1 MTDAPAQT
9 ATQIEPTERVEP
21 SEAHGFNAVNRGVY
35 IADNLSFLRSL
46 NDECIDLVCVDPP
59 FAKNDTFT
67 GDRIRPPLSAEER
80 EIERRL
86 LAGWGVTN
94 AREAEASGIVWPDGD
109 LQGGYR
115 DIWSWEGDIHEEWLT
130 SIEEDYPA
138 IHGVIETARLGHSDS
153 MAAYLCYMA
162 VRLLEIHR
170 VIKPKGCLYLHCDDT
185 ARAYLR
191 QLLEVTF
198 GPENYR
204 NEINWKRTS
213 AHSDSKKWG
222 SVIDTILY
230 FAKSE
235 KHRWNPQH
243 GEYDS
248 TYVNAKYRYDDNDG
262 RGRYRLDNMTSPNP
276 RPNMMYEWK
285 GYASP
290 PKGWRYSQETMTKL
304 DDEGRIWYPNSK
316 ERRPQLKR
324 YLSEMPGRIMDNFW
338 GDIPPLNS
346 QARERTGY
354 PTQKP
359 VALAERIIAASTIPG
374 DVVLDCFA
382 GCAYAGVA
390 AERLGRRWVAC
401 DINPRAWTV
410 LKRQFNKPSL
420 ALLRCNDETTG
431 QQVLGNEPI
440 ATVHGPTELPER
452 TSPISEYQPRPFSL
466 PERKFKVPTS
476 LIPEPQMLEM
486 LLELSGYLAWC
497 CGYANRMPD
506 GSIIRATRNFHLDHI
521 APRSREG
528 TSNEIQNRAPMCPYH
543 NIRKN
548 NRQIALSQYRQ
559 EIADAGEMMVNS
571 VNDLI
576 NLDYALARAMEMYG
590 QAYAARTAGD

>member
-1 MTDAPAQT
+1 MPGTLSEQDTGMDAT
-9 ATQIEPTERVEP
+9 AE
-21 SEAHGFNAVNRGVY
+21 HGFNAVNRGVY

-94 AREAEASGIVWPDGD
+94 AREAEAAGIVWPDGD

-138 IHGVIETARLGHSDS
+138 IHGAIETARLGHSDG

-162 VRLLEIHR
+162 IRLLEIHR
-170 VIKPKGCLYLHCDDT
+170 VIKPSGCLYLHCDDT
-185 ARAYLR
+185 AGAHLH
-191 QLLEVTF
+191 QLLEVIF

-204 NEINWKRTS
+204 NEIKWRRTS
-213 AHSDSKKWG
+213 AHSDSKRWS
-222 SVIDTILY
+222 SVIDTIMY

-235 KHRWNPQH
+235 SHQWNPQR
-243 GEYDS
+243 GPYDAE
-248 TYVNAKYRYDDNDG
+248 YVNDKYRHDDNDG

-276 RPNMMYEWK
+276 RPNMMYEWQ
-285 GYASP
+285 GHASP
-290 PKGWRYSQETMTKL
+290 QKGWRYSRETMAQL
-304 DDEGRIWYPNSK
+304 DSEGRIWYPDSK
-316 ERRPQLKR
+316 QRRPQLKR
-324 YLSEMPGRIMDNFW
+324 YLSEMPGRLLDNFW
-338 GDIPPLNS
+338 GDIPPINS

-359 VALAERIIAASTIPG
+359 VALAERIIAASTNPG

-390 AERLGRRWVAC
+390 AERLGRQWVAC
-401 DINPRAWTV
+401 DFNPRAWTV
-410 LKRQFNKPSL
+410 FKRQFNKPSL

-431 QQVLGNEPI
+431 QQVLGPDSPEIAPM
-440 ATVHGPTELPER
+440 ATVHGPTELPTR
-452 TSPISEYQPRPFSL
+452 TSPEVPTVPQGFEL
-466 PERKFKVPTS
+466 PERRFKVPAS
-476 LIPEPQMLEM
+476 IIPERQMLEM
-486 LLELSGYLAWC
+486 LLELSGYMAWC

-506 GSIIRATRNFHLDHI
+506 GSIIRTTRNFHLDHI

-559 EIADAGEMMVNS
+559 EIGDAGEMMVNS

-590 QAYAARTAGD
+590 QAYAARTADD

>member
-1 MTDAPAQT
+1 MTDGAARLG
-9 ATQIEPTERVEP
+9 TQVE
-21 SEAHGFNAVNRGVY
+21 SGGEHGVNEAHGFNAVNRGVY

-46 NDECIDLVCVDPP
+46 NDECIDLVCIDPP

-67 GDRIRPPLSAEER
+67 GDRIRPALSAEER

-86 LAGWGVTN
+86 LAGWGVTG
-94 AREAEASGIVWPDGD
+94 AREAEAAGIVWPDGD

-115 DIWSWEGDIHEEWLT
+115 DIWSWEGDIHEEWLI

-138 IHGVIETARLGHSDS
+138 IHAMIEGTQLSHSDS

-162 VRLLEIHR
+162 IRLVEMRR
-170 VIKPKGCLYLHCDDT
+170 VLKPTGSIYLHCDQT
-185 ARAYLR
+185 AGAYLA
-191 QLLEVTF
+191 QLMDAIF
-198 GPENYR
+198 GMENFVS
-204 NEINWKRTS
+204 EITWKRTS
-213 AHSDSKKWG
+213 SHNDARRFGQVKD
-222 SVIDTILY
+222 IILFY
-230 FAKSE
+230 AKTG
-235 KHRWNPQH
+235 RRTWNHVLVPH
-243 GEYDS
+243 DED
-248 TYVNAKYRYDDNDG
+248 YVSRFYRHEDE
-262 RGRYRLDNMTSPNP
+262 RGRYRLHEVIRTASMGP
-276 RPNMMYEWK
+276 RPNLAYEYE
-285 GYASP
+285 GYTP
-290 PKGWRYSQETMTKL
+290 QYGWRMERDGLEAL
-304 DDEGRIWYPNSK
+304 DREGRLVWS
-316 ERRPQLKR
+316 ETGRPYRKTYLTQGR
-324 YLSEMPGRIMDNFW
+324 YATNLWDDINNLSG
-338 GDIPPLNS
+338 

-359 VALAERIIAASTIPG
+359 VALAERIIAASTNPG

-390 AERLGRRWVAC
+390 AERLGRQWVAC
-401 DINPRAWTV
+401 DFNPRAWTV
-410 LKRQFNKPSL
+410 FKRQFNKPSL

-440 ATVHGPTELPER
+440 ATVHGPTELPTR
-452 TSPISEYQPRPFSL
+452 TSPEVDVAPQGFAL
-466 PERKFKVPTS
+466 PERRFKVPAS
-476 LIPEPQMLEM
+476 IIPERDMLEM
-486 LLELSGYLAWC
+486 LLELSGYMAWC

-506 GSIIRATRNFHLDHI
+506 GSVIRTTRNFHLDHI

-571 VNDLI
+571 VNALI

-590 QAYAARTAGD
+590 QAYAARTASD

>member
-1 MTDAPAQT
+1 MVGDGVSSAMA
-9 ATQIEPTERVEP
+9 ERVEATG
-21 SEAHGFNAVNRGVY
+21 AHGFNAVNRGVY
-35 IADNLSFLRSL
+35 IADNLNFLRSL
-46 NDECIDLVCVDPP
+46 NDECIDLVCIDPP

-67 GDRIRPPLSAEER
+67 GDRIRPALSAEER
-80 EIERRL
+80 AIERRL

-138 IHGVIETARLGHSDS
+138 IHSLIETARLGHSDS
-153 MAAYLCYMA
+153 LAAYLCYMA
-162 VRLLEIHR
+162 IRLLEIHR
-170 VIKPKGCLYLHCDDT
+170 VLKPTGNLFLHCDAT
-185 ARAYLR
+185 AGAYLYE
-191 QLLEVTF
+191 LLDVIF
-198 GPENYR
+198 GADNHV
-204 NEINWKRTS
+204 NQIVWKRTS
-213 AHSDSKKWG
+213 SRNDAKRFG
-222 SVIDTILY
+222 TITDYILFYAKAEQQRVWNTLY
-230 FAKSE
+230 VPHDA
-235 KHRWNPQH
+235 
-243 GEYDS
+243 EYVANFYRHEDEQG
-248 TYVNAKYRYDDNDG
+248 KYRLHEIIRTASMG
-262 RGRYRLDNMTSPNP
+262 P
-276 RPNMMYEWK
+276 RPNLAYEYA
-285 GYASP
+285 GYTP
-290 PKGWRYSQETMTKL
+290 QYGWRMERHGLEAL
-304 DDEGRIWYPNSK
+304 DREGRLVWS
-316 ERRPQLKR
+316 ETGRPYRKT
-324 YLSEMPGRIMDNFW
+324 YLTPGRYATNLWD
-338 GDIPPLNS
+338 DINNLTGN
-346 QARERTGY
+346 ARERTGY

-359 VALAERIIAASTIPG
+359 VALAERIIAASTNPG

-390 AERLGRRWVAC
+390 AERLGRQWVAC
-401 DINPRAWTV
+401 DFNPRAWTV
-410 LKRQFNKPSL
+410 FKRQFNKPTL

-440 ATVHGPTELPER
+440 ATVHGPTELPTR
-452 TSPISEYQPRPFSL
+452 TSPEVDVAPQSFAL
-466 PERKFKVPTS
+466 PERRFKVPAS
-476 LIPEPQMLEM
+476 IIPERDMLEM
-486 LLELSGYLAWC
+486 LLELSDYMAWC

-506 GSIIRATRNFHLDHI
+506 GSIIRTTRNFHLDHI

-576 NLDYALARAMEMYG
+576 NLDYALARAMELYG
-590 QAYAARTAGD
+590 QAYAARTAGG

>member
-1 MTDAPAQT
+1 MTDGAAQLG
-9 ATQIEPTERVEP
+9 TQVE
-21 SEAHGFNAVNRGVY
+21 SGGAHGFNAVNRGVY

-46 NDECIDLVCVDPP
+46 NDECIDLVCIDPP

-67 GDRIRPPLSAEER
+67 GDRIRPALSAEER

-86 LAGWGVTN
+86 LAGWGVTS
-94 AREAEASGIVWPDGD
+94 AREAEAAGIVWPDGD

-130 SIEEDYPA
+130 GIEDDYPA
-138 IHGVIETARLGHSDS
+138 VHSVIEMARLAHSDS
-153 MAAYLCYMA
+153 LAAYLCYMA
-162 VRLLEIHR
+162 IRLLEIRR
-170 VIKPKGCLYLHCDDT
+170 VLKATGSIFLHCDQT
-185 ARAYLR
+185 AGAYLH
-191 QLLEVTF
+191 QMLDAVF
-198 GPENYR
+198 GADNHVG
-204 NEINWKRTS
+204 EIVWKRTS
-213 AHSDSKKWG
+213 SHNDARRFGHITDY
-222 SVIDTILY
+222 ILFY
-230 FAKSE
+230 AKSE
-235 KHRWNPQH
+235 RRVWNHVLVPH
-243 GEYDS
+243 DED
-248 TYVNAKYRYDDNDG
+248 YVSRFYRHEDE
-262 RGRYRLDNMTSPNP
+262 RGRYRLHEVIRTASMGP
-276 RPNMMYEWK
+276 RPNLAYEYE
-285 GYASP
+285 GYTP
-290 PKGWRYSQETMTKL
+290 QYGWRMERDGLEAL
-304 DDEGRIWYPNSK
+304 DREGRLVWS
-316 ERRPQLKR
+316 ETGRPYRKTYLTQGR
-324 YLSEMPGRIMDNFW
+324 YATNLWDDINNLSG
-338 GDIPPLNS
+338 

-359 VALAERIIAASTIPG
+359 VALAERIIAASTNPG

-390 AERLGRRWVAC
+390 AERLGRQWVAC
-401 DINPRAWTV
+401 DFNPRAWTV
-410 LKRQFNKPSL
+410 FKRQFNKPSL

-440 ATVHGPTELPER
+440 ATVHGPTELPTR
-452 TSPISEYQPRPFSL
+452 TSPEVDVAPQGFAL
-466 PERKFKVPTS
+466 PERRFKVPAS
-476 LIPEPQMLEM
+476 IIPEREMLEM
-486 LLELSGYLAWC
+486 LLELSGYMAWC

-506 GSIIRATRNFHLDHI
+506 GSIIRTRRNFHLDHI

-590 QAYAARTAGD
+590 QAYAARTTGE

>member
-1 MTDAPAQT
+1 MTDDAAQP
-9 ATQIEPTERVEP
+9 ATQIETNEN
-21 SEAHGFNAVNRGVY
+21 HGFNAVNRGVY

-46 NDECIDLVCVDPP
+46 NDECIDLVCIDPP

-67 GDRIRPPLSAEER
+67 GDRIRPALSAEER
-80 EIERRL
+80 QIERRL

-94 AREAEASGIVWPDGD
+94 AREAEAAGIVWPDGD

-138 IHGVIETARLGHSDS
+138 IHAMIEATRLGHSDS
-153 MAAYLCYMA
+153 HAAYLCYMA
-162 VRLLEIHR
+162 IRLLEIHR
-170 VIKPKGCLYLHCDDT
+170 ALKPTGSLFLHCDAT
-185 ARAYLR
+185 AGAYLYE
-191 QLLEVTF
+191 LLDIIF
-198 GPENYR
+198 GADNHV
-204 NEINWKRTS
+204 NQIVWKRTS
-213 AHSDSKKWG
+213 SHNDARRFGAITDY
-222 SVIDTILY
+222 ILFY
-230 FAKSE
+230 AKTDQ
-235 KHRWNPQH
+235 RTWNHVLIPH
-243 GEYDS
+243 DPA
-248 TYVNAKYRYDDNDG
+248 YVSRNYRHEDE
-262 RGRYRLDNMTSPNP
+262 RGQYRLHEIIRTASMGP
-276 RPNMMYEWK
+276 RPNLSYEYQ
-285 GYASP
+285 GYTP
-290 PKGWRYSQETMTKL
+290 QYGWRMERNRLEAL
-304 DDEGRIWYPNSK
+304 DREGRLVWS
-316 ERRPQLKR
+316 ETGRPYRKT
-324 YLSEMPGRIMDNFW
+324 YLPPGRYAVNLWD
-338 GDIPPLNS
+338 DINNLTG

-359 VALAERIIAASTIPG
+359 VALAERIITASTNPG

-390 AERLGRRWVAC
+390 AERLGRQWVAC
-401 DINPRAWTV
+401 DFNPRAWTV
-410 LKRQFNKPSL
+410 FKRQFNKPSL

-431 QQVLGNEPI
+431 QQVLGPDSPEIAPM
-440 ATVHGPTELPER
+440 ATVHGPTELPTR
-452 TSPISEYQPRPFSL
+452 TSPEVPTVPQGFAL
-466 PERKFKVPTS
+466 PERRFKVPAS
-476 LIPEPQMLEM
+476 IIPERQMLEM
-486 LLELSGYLAWC
+486 LLELSGYTAWC

-506 GSIIRATRNFHLDHI
+506 GSVIRATRNFHLDHV
-521 APRSREG
+521 APKSREG

-590 QAYAARTAGD
+590 QAYAARNSAER